1 MSSEI
6 ERDFERFKR
15 ELPSD
20 FSDHVRETYGIDLTA
35 RYLGETVPHPI
46 GKGSGQLSLNENQLA
61 EDARA
66 GLAFVVLKT
75 LIAQDEAGSQSM
87 AAWAIHETKMK
98 VERRGGAGGGPGVG
112 PLVGGIPRAG
122 AGGTRSH
129 AGGKPP
135 GGALGE
141 VSPPPAGGPVS

>member
-1 MSSEI
+1 MLRPPPISTLFPYTTLFRSHGTLPGRDSSASHREGLRPVVP
-6 ERDFERFKR
+6 ERESARR
-15 ELPSD
+15 RRAGGTR
-20 FSDHVRETYGIDLTA
+20 VRG
-35 RYLGETVPHPI
+35 P
-46 GKGSGQLSLNENQLA
+46 
-61 EDARA
+61 EDADRA
-66 GLAFVVLKT
+66 GRGGEPVDGGVGDPRNE
-75 LIAQDEAGSQSM
+75 DEGR
-87 AAWAIHETKMK
+87 AAWG
-98 VERRGGAGGGPGVG
+98 RGRSAGVDRHLEGPAVG

>member
-75 LIAQDEAGSQSM
+75 LIAQDEAAGQSM
-87 AAWAIHETKMK
+87 GAGGVHETEMK
-98 VERRGGAGGGPGVG
+98 GRRRGGGGGG
-112 PLVGGIPRAG
+112 
-122 AGGTRSH
+122 
-129 AGGKPP
+129 
-135 GGALGE
+135 
-141 VSPPPAGGPVS
+141 